1 MQKEKTKFVVADP
14 ELKEDAASPLA
25 VVADEK
31 AKAESAKSKSQEDSV
46 SKSEEKSAASSGD
59 KPPEPPPADGLHKAE
74 NIHIYYLSRALASLI
89 DLLPSAILSA
99 LALSVFNV
107 SMGGLYNS
115 SQLFS
120 FLWLALPAFEY
131 LAFVPTRDNL
141 TYTTLGKNAFK
152 MKIVRADGS
161 PVDRKQLLFRTIFK
175 YACLYMATHIGQNF
189 SLSMILA
196 LAIMWHRRFI
206 FEYLSGTRVVFNDE
220 DVQKTFYPR
229 STIWTTVAIGWLLLC
244 LSMGT
249 TRLYEICST
258 MGSAFTLST
267 YGEKSPQYIAALE
280 FEEEHSKRS
289 DPALYPEEVER
300 LEHILVLRNKLGMTK
315 DGGYARALLRRA
327 VLAQVLNDDRAG
339 RYMKML
345 INMDSRIVKSAV
357 SAVMGSYSN
366 FDPYRETA
374 KQLVNDHKYIQ
385 ALDALLIWNAQFGPD
400 DNTYDHRDCMEQ
412 MVRVLNKLGRFAE
425 GARVQEQLNWNV
437 THGNNNLTK

>member
-1 MQKEKTKFVVADP
+1 MEELQKEKTKFVVADP

-25 VVADEK
+25 
-31 AKAESAKSKSQEDSV
+31 AKAEIILAEVQPEKAP
-46 SKSEEKSAASSGD
+46 EKSAINAGD
-59 KPPEPPPADGLHKAE
+59 KQPPEPPPVDTLHKAE

-115 SQLFS
+115 SQLLN
-120 FLWLALPAFEY
+120 FLWIALPAFEY
-131 LAFVPTRDNL
+131 LAFVPAAGNL

-175 YACLYMATHIGQNF
+175 YACLYVAAHLGQNF
-189 SLSMILA
+189 SLSMVLA

-267 YGEKSPQYIAALE
+267 YGEKSPQYVAALE

-300 LEHILVLRNKLGMTK
+300 LEQILVLRNKLGMTK
-315 DGGYARALLRRA
+315 DDGYARALLRRA

-345 INMDSRIVKSAV
+345 IDMDSRIVKSAV

-374 KQLVNDHKYIQ
+374 KQLVNDHKYTQ
-385 ALDALLIWNAQFGPD
+385 ALDALLIWNAQYGAD

-425 GARVQEQLNWNV
+425 AGRVQEQLNWNV
-437 THGNNNLTK
+437 TYGNNNLTK